1 METPEGKDLKPKMDF
16 REKLARSSAL
26 HIDRARLHWLFSLG
40 VVCLVMGGL
49 LAIQVRSR
57 TPEGQTL
64 ANRFRQVESGPL
76 SAFGQIYTAS
86 QKRVDDQEATIAKL
100 RKDNEELT
108 KALASDKDAVKPLA
122 KQLTDFKVALGLTA
136 AKGPGII
143 LEIKDS
149 TMKLGDNPESS
160 LPEMQNMFLIHDTDL
175 LQITNE
181 LWAAGAEAI
190 SLNGQRIVGGTAIRC
205 VGPATRVND
214 VVITA
219 PYRFLA
225 LGDAASLANSLD
237 IQGGVLDRLRP
248 LQFPIKL
255 EQKDNLIVPPNSI
268 AKVFRLAKPVEA
280 SAEKPAA
287 SQ

>member
-1 METPEGKDLKPKMDF
+1 METPEGKDLKPKMDL
-16 REKLARSSAL
+16 REKLAISSAL

-64 ANRFRQVESGPL
+64 ANRFRQAESGPL
-76 SAFGQIYTAS
+76 SAFGQIYS
-86 QKRVDDQEATIAKL
+86 NSLKQIEDQKATIAA
-100 RKDNEELT
+100 LT
-108 KALASDKDAVKPLA
+108 KSNDNYFKAITQNQDAVKPLA
-122 KQLTDFKVALGLTA
+122 KQLTDFKVSLGLTA

-143 LEIKDS
+143 LEVKDS
-149 TMKLGDNPESS
+149 TMRVGDNPEDG

-214 VVITA
+214 VVVTA
-219 PYRFLA
+219 PYRFIV
-225 LGDAASLANSLD
+225 LGDSASLANSLN

-248 LQFPIKL
+248 LKFPITL
-255 EQKDNLIVPPNSI
+255 EQKDQLVVPPISA
-268 AKVFRLAKPVEA
+268 AKVFRLAKPVEPTG
-280 SAEKPAA
+280 EKPAA
-287 SQ
+287 TE